1 MTFLRKVAKV
11 GGAGLVV
18 ATTGGTGA
26 ATALMLMKKVNGT
39 TYKIDRWGPVKEANQ
54 GNMIN
59 VHYGP
64 SVAIDTADKV
74 VISGTSFDGEYDV
87 KRGRTRNDVWIR
99 PNVEVTSNGTS
110 NEATMRVKTT
120 VQARLRHLGDAALA
134 TSRTGA
140 KKTGNVV
147 KGAAYWWINKV
158 KKALIVLFVLF
169 ILYFIIKTVIQA
181 KITKAVS

>member
-26 ATALMLMKKVNGT
+26 ATALALMKHVNGT
-39 TYKIDRWGPVKEANQ
+39 TYTIDRWGPVEGQ

-59 VHYGP
+59 VHYNP
-64 SVAIDTADKV
+64 SVAVDTADKV
-74 VISGTSFDGEYDV
+74 TISGTPFDGEYDV
-87 KRGRTRNDVWIR
+87 KRTRTRNDIWIR
-99 PNVEVTSNGTS
+99 PNVEVTKAGTG
-110 NEATMRVKTT
+110 NATMRVKTT

-134 TSRTGA
+134 TTRTGA

-158 KKALIVLFVLF
+158 KKALMVLFVLF

>member
-18 ATTGGTGA
+18 ATTGGAGA
-26 ATALMLMKKVNGT
+26 ATALALMKKVNET
-39 TYKIDRWGPVKEANQ
+39 TYTIDRWGPVKEANQ

-64 SVAIDTADKV
+64 SVAVDTADKV
-74 VISGTSFDGEYDV
+74 VISGTPFDGEYDV
-87 KRGRTRNDVWIR
+87 KRTRTRNDIWIR
-99 PNVEVTSNGTS
+99 PNVAVTSAVTGN
-110 NEATMRVKTT
+110 ATMRVKTT
-120 VQARLRHLGDAALA
+120 VQARLRHLGDAAVA
-134 TSRTGA
+134 TTRTGA

>member
-18 ATTGGTGA
+18 ATTGGAGA
-26 ATALMLMKKVNGT
+26 ATALMLKNKVNGT
-39 TYKIDRWGPVKEANQ
+39 TYTVDRWGPLKEDASLV
-54 GNMIN
+54 GL
-59 VHYGP
+59 HYGP
-64 SVAIDTADKV
+64 SVSLDTTDKV
-74 VISGTSFDGEYDV
+74 TISGTPFDGVYDV
-87 KRGRTRNDVWIR
+87 KKGRTRNDVWIK
-99 PNVEVTSNGTS
+99 PNAPVTTSGTS
-110 NEATMRVKTT
+110 GTMRVKTT

-134 TSRTGA
+134 TTRTGA

-147 KGAAYWWINKV
+147 KGAANWWINKV